1 LFAYPIALWV
11 LRITFKPKLIVSNSK
26 RDHCESRF
34 KNKTGFNNGKQTDLK
49 NMTGG
54 PYIFRNYSSNDFTG
68 YVQLHME
75 AEQLEPSG
83 RVISAQGLSDNLGK
97 PNFSPETQLFIAEI
111 EGKLVGCLSVTL
123 EPEIQRALLDGLV
136 HPLHRRAGIATEL
149 FSRGLQLVRKS
160 GIKSAQVSVLE
171 TNAAAKGL
179 LNHLSFTF
187 IRHFLEMRLNINSV
201 QLPTA
206 LQNSLKSRRL
216 KQGEENLL
224 TEIQNRCFVDSWG
237 FNPNTEEEI
246 TYRLNMHGRSADDV
260 TLTFLEDKPV
270 GYCWTIID
278 AAENETREKSKGL
291 IHMLGVDPD
300 YRQQE
305 IGKAILLNGLQDLK
319 SRGVNTVEL
328 TVDSENSAACSL
340 YASLGFE
347 VFAKTEWYERMVS

>member
-1 LFAYPIALWV
+1 MA
-11 LRITFKPKLIVSNSK
+11 
-26 RDHCESRF
+26 
-34 KNKTGFNNGKQTDLK
+34 
-49 NMTGG
+49 GG
-54 PYIFRNYSSNDFTG
+54 SYSIRNYSSNDFAG
-68 YVQLHME
+68 YMQLHVE
-75 AEQLEPSG
+75 SEQLAPSG
-83 RVISAQGLSDNLGK
+83 RFISARRLSDSLGR
-97 PNFSPETQLFIAEI
+97 PNFAPETDLFVAELN
-111 EGKLVGCLSVTL
+111 EKLVGCLSVTL

-149 FSRGLQLVRKS
+149 FSKSLQRIRKS
-160 GIKSAQVSVLE
+160 GIKSAQISILE

-179 LNHLSFTF
+179 LNHLSFKF

-206 LQNSLKSRRL
+206 RQNSLKSRRL

-224 TEIQNRCFVDSWG
+224 TEIQNRCFADTWG

-246 TYRLNMHGRSADDV
+246 AYRLDMYGRSSDDV

-278 AAENETREKSKGL
+278 SAENEKREKSKGL

-319 SRGVNTVEL
+319 SRAVDTVEL
-328 TVDSENSAACSL
+328 TVDSENPAACSL
-340 YASLGFE
+340 YASSGFE
-347 VFAKTEWYERMVS
+347 VYAKTEWYERMVI